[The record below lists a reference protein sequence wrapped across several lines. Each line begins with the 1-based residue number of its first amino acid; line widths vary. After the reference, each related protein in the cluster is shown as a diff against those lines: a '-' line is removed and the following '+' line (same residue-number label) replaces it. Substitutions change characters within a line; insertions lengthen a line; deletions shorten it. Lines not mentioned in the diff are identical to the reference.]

1 FGAAMGLAP
10 GFTIL
15 IILPAFLH
23 TSGLYIAS
31 SVDSLQHV
39 LGEYGLVRPVSVD
52 ADGRF
57 LTHAVSAGL
66 VGAGQSRRRW
76 RREAGENKG
85 EGERGEE
92 REGMYEEKDGG
103 PLHRQLYYNVTVFGR
118 EFHLR
123 LRHNARLVA
132 PGAKM
137 EWHNDDDSNGTATRS
152 EPLQRDCF
160 YVGDVT
166 DTPGATVAIS
176 NCDGLTFSTVHL
188 YGAQTFTTLH
198 IYWAQT
204 FSTVHLYG
212 AQTFSTVHLYGAQN
226 FTTLHLYSRQTFST
240 VHLYGAQTFTTL
252 YHYGAQ
258 TFSTVRLYG
267 AQTFSTVRLYEAQT
281 FYTVH
286 HYGAQTF
293 STVHHYGAQTF
304 STVHLRRQNTWPAE
318 TCITHTPGHSWEAS
332 SPQLELAADMPPAV
346 ETGWIALLMNAIK
359 SAEGE

>member
-1 FGAAMGLAP
+1 MGLAP

-23 TSGLYIAS
+23 TSGLYITS

-57 LTHAVSAGL
+57 LSHAVSAGL
-66 VGAGQSRRRW
+66 VGAEQSRRRW
-76 RREAGENKG
+76 RREAGENRG

-92 REGMYEEKDGG
+92 KEEMYEEEDGG

-152 EPLQRDCF
+152 EPLQGDCF

-166 DTPGATVAIS
+166 DTPGTTVAIS
-176 NCDGLTFSTVHL
+176 NCDGLRD
-188 YGAQTFTTLH
+188 Y
-198 IYWAQT
+198 I
-204 FSTVHLYG
+204 
-212 AQTFSTVHLYGAQN
+212 
-226 FTTLHLYSRQTFST
+226 
-240 VHLYGAQTFTTL
+240 
-252 YHYGAQ
+252 
-258 TFSTVRLYG
+258 
-267 AQTFSTVRLYEAQT
+267 
-281 FYTVH
+281 
-286 HYGAQTF
+286 
-293 STVHHYGAQTF
+293 
-304 STVHLRRQNTWPAE
+304 
-318 TCITHTPGHSWEAS
+318 
-332 SPQLELAADMPPAV
+332 
-346 ETGWIALLMNAIK
+346 
-359 SAEGE
+359 

>member
-1 FGAAMGLAP
+1 MGLAP

-57 LTHAVSAGL
+57 LSHAVSAGL

-76 RREAGENKG
+76 RREAGENGG

-92 REGMYEEKDGG
+92 KEGMYEEEDGG

-118 EFHLR
+118 EFQLR

-137 EWHNDDDSNGTATRS
+137 EWHDDDDSNGTATRS
-152 EPLQRDCF
+152 EPLQGDCF

-166 DTPGATVAIS
+166 DTPGTTVAIS
-176 NCDGLTFSTVHL
+176 NCDGLAYGKGWYGESFLWSPGSNLVMYFSLCVRPQDWL
-188 YGAQTFTTLH
+188 SPLA
-198 IYWAQT
+198 
-204 FSTVHLYG
+204 STNG
-212 AQTFSTVHLYGAQN
+212 
-226 FTTLHLYSRQTFST
+226 
-240 VHLYGAQTFTTL
+240 
-252 YHYGAQ
+252 
-258 TFSTVRLYG
+258 
-267 AQTFSTVRLYEAQT
+267 
-281 FYTVH
+281 
-286 HYGAQTF
+286 
-293 STVHHYGAQTF
+293 
-304 STVHLRRQNTWPAE
+304 
-318 TCITHTPGHSWEAS
+318 C
-332 SPQLELAADMPPAV
+332 
-346 ETGWIALLMNAIK
+346 
-359 SAEGE
+359 